1 MATSDDSSYE
11 DASNAFGAGSG
22 ASSSSS
28 VTAAAVPAGGDG
40 PRRRSERWIPLTIVL
55 LSLVGTGLALWRAER
70 GALADPVKQGE
81 RGAVQGIDGR
91 SLLRAQNLRRAF
103 DAVSADVRV
112 DEVVTD
118 VQISPVLV
126 RLSVRDANG
135 HARIIDTNLAFKTS
149 SRDAGLNPS
158 DGPALAQLDVSAPG
172 RLVATALQR
181 GGFPA
186 RAVTDVGW
194 SYNAGAERKQ
204 TWTLTLHDVPIA
216 DQTWEADATAATVRR
231 TSDPVPAEPARPE
244 PEQPTPAVATP
255 KPKPTPARP
264 KPTKRTSTPPRSNAV
279 TITVNGTRVIT
290 DPQTARRIA
299 ACIRRAGTKRVDIIR
314 CIEPLR

>member
-1 MATSDDSSYE
+1 VAASDDSSYE

-22 ASSSSS
+22 TSASASASL
-28 VTAAAVPAGGDG
+28 TATPVPGGGDG

-55 LSLVGTGLALWRAER
+55 LSLVGTGLAVWRAER

-81 RGAVQGIDGR
+81 RGAVQGVDGP
-91 SLLRAQNLRRAF
+91 SLLRAENVRRAF
-103 DAVSADVRV
+103 AAVSGDLR
-112 DEVVTD
+112 DGEVVTD
-118 VQISPVLV
+118 VQISPVLL
-126 RLSVRDANG
+126 RLSLRDANG

-158 DGPALAQLDVSAPG
+158 DGPTLAQLDASAPG

-186 RAVTDVGW
+186 KAVTDVAW
-194 SYNAGAERKQ
+194 NYNAGAERKQ

-216 DQTWEADATAATVRR
+216 DHTWEADATAATVRR
-231 TSDPVPAEPARPE
+231 TSDPVPAEPAPPE
-244 PEQPTPAVATP
+244 PAPAKP
-255 KPKPTPARP
+255 KPKSTPARP
-264 KPTKRTSTPPRSNAV
+264 KPAERTSTPLRSNAV

-290 DPQTARRIA
+290 DPQTGRRIA
-299 ACIRRAGTKRVDIIR
+299 ACIRRAGTNRAKIIR
-314 CIEPLR
+314 CIEGLR